1 MYQLVIYCVLIPV
14 FPVEKLVEYYA
25 IVVKNTSCRM
35 IIENVY
41 VAAAI

>member
-14 FPVEKLVEYYA
+14 FPVEKLVEYYV
-25 IVVKNTSCRM
+25 IVVKNTSCRI

-41 VAAAI
+41 VVAVI